1 MTDEASRIDWHM
13 FISKANS
20 KFFQKKFTLLR
31 GARAD
36 ANP

>member
-1 MTDEASRIDWHM
+1 MTDGASRIDEHM
-13 FISKANS
+13 IISKANS

-31 GARAD
+31 GTRAD